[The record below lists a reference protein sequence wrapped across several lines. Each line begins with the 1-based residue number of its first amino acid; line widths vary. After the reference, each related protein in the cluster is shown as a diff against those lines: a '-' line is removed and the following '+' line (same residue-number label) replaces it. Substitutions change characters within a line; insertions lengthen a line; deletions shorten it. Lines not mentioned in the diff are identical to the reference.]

1 MYIAD
6 KPTIL
11 ARTDAHHRP
20 LLLYPADRRS
30 HLLMIGK
37 TGTGKSSLLLR
48 MILEDIHAG
57 RGVVFLD
64 PHGQAVEQLLDHIPK
79 RRLND
84 VVLFAPADREHPIG
98 YNILADTPPDQR
110 DFVTASVVSAFRALW
125 SDSWGPRLEYILRN
139 AVATLLELPNTTLL
153 GISRL
158 LTDDTYR
165 AAAVDH
171 LTDPVLTRFWHHE
184 FEKWSDRYQT
194 EAIAPIL
201 NKVGEFLTPTI
212 RNIIGQQANK
222 LDLPYLMDNRRI
234 LLVDLA
240 KGRLG
245 EKPSNLLGSLLITG
259 CYLAAMARIDTPEH
273 ERVDCFVY
281 VDEFQN
287 FATDSFGDI
296 LSEAR
301 KFRLNL
307 TLAHQFLD
315 QLPHDLR
322 AAVFGNV
329 GSIIAFTVGA
339 DDADVVARQM
349 TGDLPA
355 RALTDLDRHQ
365 IYASLSR
372 SGMTTDP
379 VRATTLPFFA
389 DAHPSA
395 SKIRTNSRRHYARS
409 RESAEHMVARQIGH
423 APKP

>member
-1 MYIAD
+1 MFI
-6 KPTIL
+6 T
-11 ARTDAHHRP
+11 
-20 LLLYPADRRS
+20 
-30 HLLMIGK
+30 
-37 TGTGKSSLLLR
+37 
-48 MILEDIHAG
+48 
-57 RGVVFLD
+57 
-64 PHGQAVEQLLDHIPK
+64 
-79 RRLND
+79 
-84 VVLFAPADREHPIG
+84 
-98 YNILADTPPDQR
+98 
-110 DFVTASVVSAFRALW
+110 
-125 SDSWGPRLEYILRN
+125 
-139 AVATLLELPNTTLL
+139 
-153 GISRL
+153 
-158 LTDDTYR
+158 
-165 AAAVDH
+165 
-171 LTDPVLTRFWHHE
+171 
-184 FEKWSDRYQT
+184 
-194 EAIAPIL
+194 
-201 NKVGEFLTPTI
+201 
-212 RNIIGQQANK
+212 K
-222 LDLPYLMDNRRI
+222 LQ
-234 LLVDLA
+234 
-240 KGRLG
+240 
-245 EKPSNLLGSLLITG
+245 
-259 CYLAAMARIDTPEH
+259 LAAMS
-273 ERVDCFVY
+273 RVDVAEEDREDFYLY

-409 RESAEHMVARQIGH
+409 RESAEHMVARQIGP